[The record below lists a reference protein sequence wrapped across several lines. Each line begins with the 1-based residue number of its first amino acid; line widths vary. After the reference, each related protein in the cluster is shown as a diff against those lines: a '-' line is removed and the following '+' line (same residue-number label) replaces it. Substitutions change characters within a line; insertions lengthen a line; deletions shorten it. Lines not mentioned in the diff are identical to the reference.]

1 MSSAGHEIHGGEVSV
16 DTLGTSSADRF
27 DSIKSALDVLLALI
41 LLVLFSPFILL
52 SLALVRLTS
61 RGPAIYTQQRLGRD
75 GKPFTILKIR
85 TMYQDS
91 ERNGPIWSLPGD
103 PRVTPLGRLL
113 RWSHADELPQL
124 LNVLRGEM
132 SIIGPR
138 PERPEIIDD
147 LEHNFPR
154 YRDRLA
160 VRPGLTGL
168 AQVLQL
174 PDTDLESVRRKLNYD
189 LFYVDRK
196 SLWLDFRICIATGL
210 LFLGLPRWMI
220 AILMGFPDHSI
231 LTKAEPAS

>member
-1 MSSAGHEIHGGEVSV
+1 MSAAGHEIHGGEVSV
-16 DTLGTSSADRF
+16 GTPDSILADRY
-27 DSIKSALDVLLALI
+27 DSIRSALDVLLALI
-41 LLVLFSPFILL
+41 LLILFSPFVLL
-52 SLALVRLTS
+52 LLVLVRLTS

-85 TMYQDS
+85 TMCQDS
-91 ERNGPIWSLPGD
+91 ERNGPTWSLPGD

-132 SIIGPR
+132 SMIGLR
-138 PERPEIIDD
+138 PERPEIIDR
-147 LEHNFPR
+147 LEHCFPR

-160 VRPGLTGL
+160 VLPGLTGL
-168 AQVLQL
+168 AQVLQP

-196 SLWLDFRICIATGL
+196 SLWLDVRICIATGL
-210 LFLGLPRWMI
+210 LFLGIPRWMI
-220 AILMGFPDHSI
+220 ALLMGFPDHLL